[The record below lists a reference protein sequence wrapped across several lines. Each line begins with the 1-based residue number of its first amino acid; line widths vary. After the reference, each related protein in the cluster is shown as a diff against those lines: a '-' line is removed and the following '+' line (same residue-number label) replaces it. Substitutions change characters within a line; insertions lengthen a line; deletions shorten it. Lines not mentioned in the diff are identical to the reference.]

1 MHAFTLFKHQIECNQ
16 VQKLIGRLQK
26 HTELFVTADIS
37 NKAKACRL
45 KVMPLEDF
53 MSLMHCNAGVHASV
67 LTAPCSLSSTQ
78 VSAHVHACLTLW
90 MTVLLCTCCKHQV
103 CLVQDT
109 QSSSQAPAVP
119 MLKPRESPLR
129 WSNTNPQVS
138 PTFVHT
144 AQL

>member
-1 MHAFTLFKHQIECNQ
+1 MQSSAKANWQTAETYRIVCHGRHLEQSKSMQTESHAL
-16 VQKLIGRLQK
+16 GRL
-26 HTELFVTADIS
+26 HVPDLV
-37 NKAKACRL
+37 L
-45 KVMPLEDF
+45 
-53 MSLMHCNAGVHASV
+53 CNAGVHASV